1 MQTTNKTAIVAAIA
15 GNAMEWYDFTVFAL
29 MTPVIKTLFF
39 PVDPKVPGSEIN
51 ALLLTTAL
59 FGTGF
64 FMRPVGGLVLGYFG
78 DIKGRKAAMTLGM
91 ALMALS
97 VALLALTPTYAT
109 AGLAAPFIV
118 LIARL
123 LQGFSVG
130 GEFGTST
137 AYLIEAAPPGRTG
150 LFGSWQIGGQLIANA
165 LGATLGAGI
174 TLVFTPEQLNA
185 GAWRIPFIVGLAIVP
200 ILFVMRAK
208 IIEPE
213 ASSRIR
219 AATHREG
226 FAAALRYPGR
236 NYLIGMGMVVASA
249 VSFYITFGYTVTY
262 AKEVLKLPLMQS
274 YLVQLIAAVVMI
286 VVVPLAGAV
295 SDRYPR
301 KPLLLVSLIGYFVLL
316 YPLYAWVI
324 AAPSIGK
331 LLVCQI
337 VIGCFGA
344 FFLGVYCT
352 TLVELFPVR
361 IRSTSLSIVNNV
373 AVLIFGGFAQFFVTW
388 LIALTGSPLAPIFYV
403 MIGVGLGLI
412 AVIAMRGDPREIVVE
427 TPVPATLPL
436 RTPND

>member
-1 MQTTNKTAIVAAIA
+1 MQTSNRKAIAAAIA

-29 MTPVIKTLFF
+29 MTPVIKNLFF
-39 PVDPKVPGSEIN
+39 PVNPNLPGSEIN

-64 FMRPVGGLVLGYFG
+64 FMRPVGGLVLGYIG
-78 DIKGRKAAMTLGM
+78 DRKGRKTAMTLGM

-97 VALLALTPTYAT
+97 VAMLSLTPTYAT
-109 AGLAAPFIV
+109 AGIGAPLIV
-118 LIARL
+118 LVARL

-150 LFGSWQIGGQLIANA
+150 FYGSWQIAGQLMANV
-165 LGATLGAGI
+165 LGAVLGAGL
-174 TLVFTPEQLNA
+174 TLLFTPEQLAA
-185 GAWRIPFIVGLAIVP
+185 GAWRIPFLVGLVIVP
-200 ILFVMRAK
+200 ILFYMRAK
-208 IIEPE
+208 IMEPE
-213 ASSRIR
+213 AFRR
-219 AATHREG
+219 DREAARDEG
-226 FAAALRYPGR
+226 FTAALKLPGR

-274 YLVQLIAAVVMI
+274 FLVQMIAAIVMVI
-286 VVVPLAGAV
+286 VVPIAGAL

-301 KPLLLVSLIGYFVLL
+301 KPLLLASLIGYLVLL
-316 YPLYAWVI
+316 YPLYCWVI
-324 AAPSIGK
+324 AEPSIGK
-331 LLVCQI
+331 LLVCQV
-337 VIGCFGA
+337 VIGFFGA

-388 LIALTGSPLAPIFYV
+388 LIVVTGSPLAPIFYV
-403 MIGVGLGLI
+403 MIGVGLGLVS
-412 AVIAMRGDPREIVVE
+412 VIAMRIEPRANAV
-427 TPVPATLPL
+427 AA
-436 RTPND
+436 

>member
-1 MQTTNKTAIVAAIA
+1 MQTTNRTAIVAAIA

-29 MTPVIKTLFF
+29 MTPVIKNLFF
-39 PVDPKVPGSEIN
+39 PVDPNVPGSEIN

-64 FMRPVGGLVLGYFG
+64 FMRPVGGLVLGYVG
-78 DIKGRKAAMTLGM
+78 DIRGRKAAMTLGM

-109 AGLAAPFIV
+109 AGIAAPLIV
-118 LIARL
+118 LLARL

-150 LFGSWQIGGQLIANA
+150 YYGSWQIAGQLMANV
-165 LGATLGAGI
+165 LGAVLGAAL
-174 TLVFTPEQLNA
+174 TLTFTQQQLND
-185 GAWRIPFIVGLAIVP
+185 GAWRIPFIIGLVIVP
-200 ILFVMRAK
+200 ILFVMRAR
-208 IIEPE
+208 IVEPE
-213 ASSRIR
+213 AFRQVN
-219 AATHREG
+219 
-226 FAAALRYPGR
+226 AAAHKERFTAALTYPGR

-249 VSFYITFGYTVTY
+249 VSFYVTFGYTVTY
-262 AKEVLKLPLMQS
+262 AKEVLKLPLMES
-274 YLVQLIAAVVMI
+274 FLVQMIAAIVMVI
-286 VVVPLAGAV
+286 VVPLAGAAA
-295 SDRYPR
+295 DRYPR
-301 KPLLLVSLIGYFVLL
+301 KPLLLASLIGYFVLL

-331 LLVCQI
+331 LLVCQV

-373 AVLIFGGFAQFFVTW
+373 AVLISGGFAQFFVTW
-388 LIALTGSPLAPIFYV
+388 LIALTGSPLAPIYYV

-412 AVIAMRGDPREIVVE
+412 SVIAMRGE
-427 TPVPATLPL
+427 PAKA
-436 RTPND
+436 